1 MSQKPLDGVK
11 KGFDF
16 GLGVIAA
23 YLAVSLFVIVGLVV
37 GNAILN

>member
-16 GLGVIAA
+16 ALGAIAA
-23 YLAVSLFVIVGLVV
+23 YMAVSLFVIVGLMV
-37 GNAILN
+37 GNAIVN